1 MATYQM
7 LEEKEKKATKK
18 EKENKDFGS
27 DLEEQ
32 AQNLIAKANSLAKS
46 VNITALEGLAGPDTA
61 VIGNNLAISSNMTT
75 SSNSTATALLTNQIA
90 SAMTQKTEQ
99 TSLKDEIL
107 NKILGVM
114 DDKQKTHDSI
124 LFGTPVETEGAAGS
138 LVQQTK
144 PKTESEVFLDKL
156 KSYTVQPIYALN

>member
-1 MATYQM
+1 
-7 LEEKEKKATKK
+7 
-18 EKENKDFGS
+18 
-27 DLEEQ
+27 
-32 AQNLIAKANSLAKS
+32 
-46 VNITALEGLAGPDTA
+46 
-61 VIGNNLAISSNMTT
+61 
-75 SSNSTATALLTNQIA
+75 
-90 SAMTQKTEQ
+90 
-99 TSLKDEIL
+99 
-107 NKILGVM
+107 VM

>member
-1 MATYQM
+1 
-7 LEEKEKKATKK
+7 
-18 EKENKDFGS
+18 
-27 DLEEQ
+27 
-32 AQNLIAKANSLAKS
+32 
-46 VNITALEGLAGPDTA
+46 
-61 VIGNNLAISSNMTT
+61 MTT
-75 SSNSTATALLTNQIA
+75 SSNSTATALLTNQIT
-90 SAMTQKTEQ
+90 SAMTKKTEQ
-99 TSLKDEIL
+99 NSLKDEIL